1 MLLKM
6 RIIGLD
12 IEAMGRDP
20 KTGIQ
25 YGMNYLDLDVE
36 GQAVVKASPSLPLEH
51 MKQLVI
57 TVSEH
62 KNYKQPSYLNAE
74 MGPKVPRLF
83 GVSTF
88 ATTLCVRLTV

>member
-1 MLLKM
+1 VVRTAKA
-6 RIIGLD
+6 IQTHTILD

-25 YGMNYLDLDVE
+25 YGMNYLDLDDE
-36 GQAVVKASPSLPLEH
+36 GQAVVKASPSLPLEPI
-51 MKQLVI
+51 KQLVI

-74 MGPKVPRLF
+74 MGPRRWGESEHLEEF
-83 GVSTF
+83 
-88 ATTLCVRLTV
+88 